1 MLNNGAVFT
10 YRYGIVNWGNRTKE
24 YIEADKVVAQGY
36 NDRKQKDYT
45 DESSPVAISGS
56 ENDNFGRSVH
66 ITRSDRADA
75 DYTLSVGAPHHMFA
89 SGNVN
94 DVNPLPNAGAAY
106 TYDAMLREQPATSG
120 SKQATLFANVYGD
133 GSGTYKVRLEI
144 NQAVNA
150 ANTTY
155 QAEGMVF
162 SNNEGEL
169 FLETSGQDPA
179 VKGFIEHR
187 PYVLSAEGEI
197 PSGTPVFNFVP
208 LTTEGS
214 GVSVSGAMNLYIL
227 PQSQATVYNNI
238 GLYTQS
244 AYMVT
249 ESGMPL
255 FVSGVSAT
263 AGSGSMILAVSGIQ
277 QLTSQLNLRVR
288 GK

>member
-1 MLNNGAVFT
+1 M
-10 YRYGIVNWGNRTKE
+10 IK
-24 YIEADKVVAQGY
+24 
-36 NDRKQKDYT
+36 
-45 DESSPVAISGS
+45 
-56 ENDNFGRSVH
+56 
-66 ITRSDRADA
+66 
-75 DYTLSVGAPHHMFA
+75 
-89 SGNVN
+89 
-94 DVNPLPNAGAAY
+94 
-106 TYDAMLREQPATSG
+106 
-120 SKQATLFANVYGD
+120 
-133 GSGTYKVRLEI
+133 
-144 NQAVNA
+144 
-150 ANTTY
+150 NTTY